1 MKSWFKS
8 AIAPMDIVVSKTMRR
23 YTAQSLKQKD
33 GAQAEHLAGNYLIDQ
48 GMSLLDANVACM
60 RGEIDLIMLDGKILV
75 FVEVRWRKTAA
86 YGGALASVTKRKLG
100 RLTTACEM
108 FLQYNPNWRLSP
120 CRIDVVLLQGDLSR
134 PKITWLCNVTG

>member
-1 MKSWFKS
+1 MKSWLKS
-8 AIAPMDIVVSKTMRR
+8 AIAPMDIAAPKKMRH

-33 GAQAEHLAGNYLIDQ
+33 GAHAEHLASNYLMAQ
-48 GMSLLDANVACM
+48 GMSLLDVNVACM
-60 RGEIDLIMLDGKILV
+60 QGEIDLIMLDGKTLV

-100 RLTTACEM
+100 RLTSACEM

-120 CRIDVVLLQGDLSR
+120 CRVDVVLLQGDLSR
-134 PKITWLCNVTG
+134 PEIVWLCNVTG